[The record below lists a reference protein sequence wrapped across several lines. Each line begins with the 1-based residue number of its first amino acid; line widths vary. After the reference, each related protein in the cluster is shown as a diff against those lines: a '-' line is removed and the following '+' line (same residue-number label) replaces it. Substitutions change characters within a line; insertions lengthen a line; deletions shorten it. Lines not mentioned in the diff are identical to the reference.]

1 MKKHPVVFAGLCLV
15 IIAVIGAVFVLPSIA
30 GNRYW
35 EDAHLQNAVLDLSK
49 YSEQIAGGD
58 SDLDEIEAVV
68 HRCNEAAV
76 PVRSELSPFFE
87 ACNRMITDY
96 FRDIY
101 EIDVSDKM
109 QMLQIMEA
117 TYPESV
123 SEMVGGSYS
132 GDFPEKLFVNAD
144 VLENLLSDTEGGAL
158 PEVTD
163 TAFSAKLL
171 RTVYIH
177 EVMHYLGFNSD
188 MGFDHLMEAVAE
200 SLNKEVMLH
209 GNIKYES
216 ITGYASIQGFAAQ
229 IMKCDTEFVREVLTG
244 SNPDMGAYF
253 NSRLG
258 GGSDTNYAEYFD
270 KLIGLIREGDSG
282 DIGRLEYYA
291 QYLTY
296 EYCKAI
302 NSDAR
307 SILASSKEKAVGMF
321 EIRWFLG
328 IE

>member
-132 GDFPEKLFVNAD
+132 GDFPEKLFVNA
-144 VLENLLSDTEGGAL
+144 
-158 PEVTD
+158 
-163 TAFSAKLL
+163 
-171 RTVYIH
+171 
-177 EVMHYLGFNSD
+177 
-188 MGFDHLMEAVAE
+188 
-200 SLNKEVMLH
+200 
-209 GNIKYES
+209 
-216 ITGYASIQGFAAQ
+216 
-229 IMKCDTEFVREVLTG
+229 
-244 SNPDMGAYF
+244 
-253 NSRLG
+253 
-258 GGSDTNYAEYFD
+258 EYFD

-296 EYCKAI
+296 EYCKAV